1 MSCSGCH
8 CAYEPGGNALYFV
21 GKSQLYSHP
30 SLIINLTT
38 AGVLGL
44 IQRGLLTGLKQN
56 AEQGPCVWLLF
67 CYVKKK
73 KYLVMIIPGFQH
85 PG

>member
-1 MSCSGCH
+1 MSCSGCQ

-21 GKSQLYSHP
+21 GKSQHKSDP

-44 IQRGLLTGLKQN
+44 IQRGLLRGLKHN
-56 AEQGPCVWLLF
+56 AEQGPW
-67 CYVKKK
+67 
-73 KYLVMIIPGFQH
+73 
-85 PG
+85 